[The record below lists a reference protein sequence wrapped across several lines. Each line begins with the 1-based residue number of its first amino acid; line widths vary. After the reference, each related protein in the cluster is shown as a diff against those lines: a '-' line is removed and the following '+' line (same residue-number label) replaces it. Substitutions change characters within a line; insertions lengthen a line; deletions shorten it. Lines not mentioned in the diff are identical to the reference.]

1 MSRLTPEEF
10 HNYVVTL
17 SGDEV
22 KRIDLRLKNLKGV
35 ENIING
41 ELKLEAQLKSILN
54 SAKNSMRQ
62 VLTSLSLVS

>member
-17 SGDEV
+17 SEDEV

>member
-17 SGDEV
+17 SEDEV
-22 KRIDLRLKNLKGV
+22 KRIDLRLKNIKGV